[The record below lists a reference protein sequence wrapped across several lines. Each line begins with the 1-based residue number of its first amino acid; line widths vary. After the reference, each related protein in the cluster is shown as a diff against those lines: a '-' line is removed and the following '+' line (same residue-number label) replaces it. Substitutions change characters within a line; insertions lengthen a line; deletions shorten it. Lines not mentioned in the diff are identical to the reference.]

1 MTALLAPFYASN
13 GGLVAGLAIGVVI
26 AIIYYLYFAYCL
38 MKMAEQL
45 KANNPWLAFIP
56 IANYWLLCEMDNKEA
71 SWFWIMLIFSFCFP
85 IVTAVMVILILMD
98 VSQELGFTQSWGILA
113 IIPIFN
119 IYVFYKLGFTG
130 PLAKGDVTY

>member
-1 MTALLAPFYASN
+1 MTALLVPFYASS
-13 GGLVAGLAIGVVI
+13 AGLGIGI
-26 AIIYYLYFAYCL
+26 AVAAVCFIVLYVYYAYCL

-45 KANNPWLAFIP
+45 KSNNPWLAFIP

-85 IVTAVMVILILMD
+85 LVPAVMVILILMD
-98 VSQELGFTQSWGILA
+98 VSQELGFTQWWGILA
-113 IIPIFN
+113 IIPIYN